1 MTQKG
6 KSGGKEMKKRIF
18 ALATA
23 LVMTLS
29 MGMTAFAAESPT
41 VSEGKYAES
50 ATAVID
56 GKNVELDFD
65 YGLYPKNLTQPQ
77 IDSVNYYYPLE
88 VTHND
93 EEVQKLLEK
102 QDERARELFEKV
114 MGYKDESAYLFD
126 WFGLALPEGYTMPAE
141 GVEVTINA
149 PYAGDER
156 YTYYIFHCKADGTWE
171 YISTTEGD
179 GTLSGRFTS
188 FSPVFILRTTNV
200 NTTSTPSTDTA
211 KQTVQTPATTTQNA
225 TSTTKAPKT
234 GEFAGIYVAGMM
246 AFLSMAGIVV
256 YVRKKNVR
264 L

>member
-1 MTQKG
+1 
-6 KSGGKEMKKRIF
+6 MKKRIF

-41 VSEGKYAES
+41 VTGSLAGKFAES

-56 GKNVELDFD
+56 GQTVELDFD
-65 YGLYPKNLTQPQ
+65 YGLYPKNLTQAQ
-77 IDSVNYYYPLE
+77 IDSVDYYKPEE
-88 VTHND
+88 VTRND
-93 EEVQKLLEK
+93 EEWQRLLEK

-114 MGYKDESAYLFD
+114 MGYKNEGAAIKD
-126 WFGLALPEGYTMPAE
+126 WFGLSLPEGYTMPAE

-149 PYAGDER
+149 PYGGDGK
-156 YTYYIFHCKADGTWE
+156 YTYLIFHCKADGTWE
-171 YISTTEGD
+171 YIPTTEGN

-188 FSPVFILRTTNV
+188 FSPVFIIRIPKE
-200 NTTSTPSTDTA
+200 NTTSTPSTDTV

>member
-1 MTQKG
+1 
-6 KSGGKEMKKRIF
+6 MKKRIF

-41 VSEGKYAES
+41 VTNSNLAGKFAES

-56 GKNVELDFD
+56 GQTVELKFD
-65 YGLYPKNLTQPQ
+65 YGLRPKNLTQAQ
-77 IDSVNYYYPLE
+77 IDSVNYYMPME
-88 VTHND
+88 RTSND
-93 EEVQKLLEK
+93 EEWQRLQEK
-102 QDERARELFEKV
+102 QDERTRELFEKV
-114 MGYKDESAYLFD
+114 MGYRNESVDMND
-126 WFGLALPEGYTMPAE
+126 WFGLSLPEGYTMPAE
-141 GVEVTINA
+141 GVEVTIDA
-149 PYAGDER
+149 PYAGKGD

-171 YISTTEGD
+171 YIPTTEGD

-188 FSPVFILRTTNV
+188 FSPVFILRIPKE

-234 GEFAGIYVAGMM
+234 GEFAGIYVAGMT
-246 AFLSMAGIVV
+246 AVLSAAGIVA